1 MCNCPLSSYMQDK
14 QCFVLTMYLVS
25 VAQLQKK
32 KKSYISD
39 LQQRRNKL
47 VDFVN
52 LILIL
57 SQNFVNLILILSPK
71 VQFMILLQTVI
82 S

>member
-25 VAQLQKK
+25 VAQLQK